1 MKILFTALLFTICSL
16 VNASP
21 MNDLATQIHQKAE
34 LAISQ
39 FQERAGGKLDYSVK
53 SLEVIDE
60 MLAEASDFVEVM
72 PPEHVNSLV
81 NLMGSYILSVAHK
94 EHGGNFYWHDEKDQP
109 ILVVGEPNYKVALMA
124 INKVRSR
131 LQGDKADSIP
141 FFYKGFS
148 DRVKNAE
155 KGTDAIYL

>member
-1 MKILFTALLFTICSL
+1 
-16 VNASP
+16 
-21 MNDLATQIHQKAE
+21 MNDLSRQIHQKAE

-53 SLEVIDE
+53 SLEVVDE
-60 MLAEASDFVEVM
+60 MLDEASDFVEEM
-72 PPEHVNSLV
+72 PPEHLDSLV
-81 NLMGSYILSVAHK
+81 NLMGSYILAVAHK
-94 EHGGNFYWHDEKDQP
+94 EHGGNFYWHEEKDQP

-131 LQGDKADSIP
+131 LQGDKADNIP